1 MVSEWE
7 GLKGEQKNNF
17 SKQRTPYGKLA
28 KKKIGTAW
36 SKFKIDLSP
45 SCDKVTCLILG
56 GWSLHTS
63 ITCYIR
69 WVKFFM
75 TEYVVTAYTTR
86 SALKKT
92 CITISWEAFDRNIPN
107 CRLCRLGDTTSKS
120 ISQRFCSR
128 SMWDFQKHMRG
139 QEEEILEVENN
150 VSVIFQNPSTIHGVF
165 KFTLPL
171 KIWATSCVLTY
182 FVNNL

>member
-69 WVKFFM
+69 WVNFFM

-86 SALKKT
+86 SALKKNLHHNFVRSFWSEHPEMPFMPVGRYYKQEH
-92 CITISWEAFDRNIPN
+92 ITEVLFSKHV
-107 CRLCRLGDTTSKS
+107 RLSKTHERPRG
-120 ISQRFCSR
+120 INSR
-128 SMWDFQKHMRG
+128 SRKQ
-139 QEEEILEVENN
+139 
-150 VSVIFQNPSTIHGVF
+150 
-165 KFTLPL
+165 
-171 KIWATSCVLTY
+171 CVCY
-182 FVNNL
+182 FSKP